1 MENKRKIYTITIL
14 IALAGVLVS
23 LIVSCFAGG
32 IAGYWVGSR
41 QARGVA
47 EELVRELQEQE
58 VIRRSEPIVPPELFE
73 EEIELFRER
82 LSGAV
87 VLYVEPN
94 SPADSAGLEEGDVIT
109 AVDSRAV
116 ERNHPLDQLLQR
128 YKPGDIVMVAYQ
140 RGGREHEVRVRLG
153 QHPEKKNRAY
163 LGIEFRSVFMPFFE
177 EPED

>member
-14 IALAGVLVS
+14 IALTGVLVS

-32 IAGYWVGSR
+32 MAGYWIASR
-41 QARGVA
+41 QTRGGA
-47 EELVRELQEQE
+47 EELVRELQEQVE
-58 VIRRSEPIVPPELFE
+58 IRRFEPIVPPEIFE
-73 EEIELFRER
+73 EEFEPFRER
-82 LSGAV
+82 LSGAA

-109 AVDSRAV
+109 AVDGRAV
-116 ERNHPLDQLLQR
+116 EMNHPLDQLLQR
-128 YKPGDIVMVAYQ
+128 YKPGDIVEITYW
-140 RGGREHEVRVRLG
+140 RDDREHEVRVRLG

-163 LGIEFRSVFMPFFE
+163 LGIRFTSLFMPFFE